1 MRSTG
6 VTDGRLREKSETPSA
21 VGILHPATVR
31 RAAKGD
37 RKPKGSNNFDDT
49 AGSATVRHTAT
60 AGVSVSRW
68 DAALRKEPS
77 PDALSMERV
86 KIHAR

>member
-1 MRSTG
+1 MRSAG
-6 VTDGRLREKSETPSA
+6 AADGRLREKSETLSA

-31 RAAKGD
+31 RAAVVA
-37 RKPKGSNNFDDT
+37 RKPKGNNNFGDT
-49 AGSATVRHTAT
+49 VDSATLRHTAT
-60 AGVSVSRW
+60 AEVSVSRW
-68 DAALRKEPS
+68 DAALRREPS